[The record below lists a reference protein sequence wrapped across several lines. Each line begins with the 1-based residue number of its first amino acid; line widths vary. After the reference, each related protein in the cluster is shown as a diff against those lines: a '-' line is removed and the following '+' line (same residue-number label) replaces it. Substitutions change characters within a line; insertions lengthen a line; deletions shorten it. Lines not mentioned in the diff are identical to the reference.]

1 MVLHSAMI
9 LLISS
14 KAGIISL
21 FIITGGLF
29 FRQKSF
35 RNIALGILAM
45 ILLGLISINIPST
58 RLRIEKVYNE
68 IASPSI
74 IKDKGNNRGRL
85 ILWNTIGDYSKLEL
99 LTGIGTNTARNR
111 VMELTGEDKNMHN
124 QFLQALV
131 SSGILGLILL
141 ICFISLP
148 FVYSR
153 HFFSFFT
160 HFTALF
166 KSMNHIVILNL
177 VYRVSFCADE
187 EMECKGDRER
197 VREDFKGA

>member
-1 MVLHSAMI
+1 
-9 LLISS
+9 
-14 KAGIISL
+14 
-21 FIITGGLF
+21 
-29 FRQKSF
+29 
-35 RNIALGILAM
+35 M

-58 RLRIEKVYNE
+58 HLRIEKVYNE

-99 LTGIGTNTARNR
+99 LTGVGTNTARNR

-131 SSGILGLILL
+131 GSGILGLILL

-153 HFFSFFT
+153 HFFTYLFVSILCIYLSLENMMDRIWGIMLISFFYS
-160 HFTALF
+160 LF
-166 KSMNHIVILNL
+166 IFGDQNL
-177 VYRVSFCADE
+177 LKKRNNSSKRLV
-187 EMECKGDRER
+187 
-197 VREDFKGA
+197 